1 MNEIFSIL
9 NVIPFANKDM
19 FHENMEKASWS
30 SVEEAQKSSQQI
42 AEKEIEAYV

>member
-9 NVIPFANKDM
+9 NVTPFATKDM
-19 FHENMEKASWS
+19 FHENMKKASWS
-30 SVEEAQKSSQQI
+30 SVEEAQKAQI

>member
-19 FHENMEKASWS
+19 FHENMKKASWS